1 MQNPVLVERS
11 AGVVTVTLN
20 RPERKNAA
28 NAATWQVLWE
38 TLVEVRRRAEDR
50 VVVLTGAGGDFCSGA
65 DLADRAGLSS
75 NPDDHRLRG
84 MLFLGEVVQALHDLP
99 QPSIAKVRGVA
110 AGAGL
115 SLALGCDLTVVARS
129 ARLTTIFAK
138 RGLSLDAGASWLL
151 PRLVG
156 LHRAKELA
164 FFGGM
169 LSADDAERLGLV
181 NRVVEDDQLDVLVG
195 DWAAELAA
203 GPPLALAMTK
213 RLLDQGSR
221 SSLAEALDAEAFAQS
236 VNFSTADTAE
246 ALRAFLEKRTPRFQG
261 R

>member
-28 NAATWQVLWE
+28 NAATWQALWE

-65 DLADRAGLSS
+65 DLADGAGLSG

-99 QPSIAKVRGVA
+99 QPTIAKIRGVA

-169 LSADDAERLGLV
+169 LSAEDAKRLGLV
-181 NRVVEDDQLDVLVG
+181 NRVVEDDQLDAVVA

-213 RLLDQGSR
+213 RLLDHGSR

-246 ALRAFLEKRTPRFQG
+246 ALQAFLEKRTPRFQG